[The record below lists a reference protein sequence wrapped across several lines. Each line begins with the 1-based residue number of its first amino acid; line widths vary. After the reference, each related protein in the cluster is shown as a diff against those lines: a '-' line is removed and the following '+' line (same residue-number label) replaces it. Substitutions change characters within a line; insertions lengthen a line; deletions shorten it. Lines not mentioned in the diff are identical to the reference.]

1 MGQGSLVTE
10 QGLDEFYF
18 QVKEAHCKG
27 FESDTEWDVETWK
40 KDQGADYYDDINREW
55 KAMMLRRS
63 SVGKPDMDDKTANL
77 FYLVMYDLD
86 EFRRFVFS
94 SRFLNV
100 FNVDEET
107 QQRIQDDDLELLK
120 FGYQYLKMVLKIEDT
135 MKMQETPEPPQDSQP
150 AS

>member
-1 MGQGSLVTE
+1 M
-10 QGLDEFYF
+10 
-18 QVKEAHCKG
+18 
-27 FESDTEWDVETWK
+27 ETWK

-107 QQRIQDDDLELLK
+107 QQRIYDDDLELLK